1 MRLPEPAEYR
11 LSRLTAAL
19 AILVFLSASTQAADS
34 LEDAY
39 AAQGRLILAH
49 LASAPFPH
57 PTRANGYDRNGQHF
71 SAQEHYADDTVA
83 VFIPK
88 GLRPKERVDFVV
100 HFHGWNNTVAG
111 TLAHCRLVDQMVAS
125 GKNAV
130 LVVPEGP
137 VNAPD
142 SAGGKLA
149 EPGGF
154 ARFMDELLGVL
165 AKQPEFSTVGWPRIG
180 RIILSGHSGGG
191 EVIAEIVDH
200 GGLERNAD
208 EVWLFDA
215 LYHHPGAFLEW
226 NDHTHGRL
234 LDIYTE
240 RGGTKAN
247 SEALIAKLVQ
257 RGTPVLAVEEN
268 KMIAAGVPLGP
279 LTFIHTDLAHDEV
292 MASRDEFKRFLK
304 TSGLEDR

>member
-1 MRLPEPAEYR
+1 M
-11 LSRLTAAL
+11 L
-19 AILVFLSASTQAADS
+19 AILIALPAAARAVDS

-39 AAQGRLILAH
+39 ATQGHLILAH
-49 LASAPFPH
+49 LATAPFPH
-57 PTRANGYDRNGQHF
+57 PTRANGYERNGQHY
-71 SAQEHYADDTVA
+71 SAQEHYSDNTVA
-83 VFIPK
+83 IFLPR
-88 GLRPKERVDFVV
+88 GHRPSERVDLVV
-100 HFHGWNNTVAG
+100 HFHGWNNSVAR
-111 TLAHCRLVDQMVAS
+111 TLARYRLVDQLVAS

-137 VNAPD
+137 FNAPD
-142 SAGGKLA
+142 SAGGKLS
-149 EPGGF
+149 ESGGF
-154 ARFMDELLGVL
+154 ARFMAEVMSVL
-165 AKQPEFSTVGWPRIG
+165 AKQPEYSALAQPRIG

-200 GGLERNAD
+200 GGMERNAD

-240 RGGTKAN
+240 QGGTKAN

-257 RGTPVLAVEEN
+257 RGTSVLAVEET
-268 KMIAAGVPLGP
+268 KMIAAGVPLRS
-279 LTFIHTDLAHDEV
+279 LTFIHTDLAHDDV
-292 MASRDEFKRFLK
+292 MARRGEFELFLR
-304 TSGLEDR
+304 TSGLEER